1 MNDQIQTPEQAEE
14 TSAAERAHAVTGEQV
29 QQFWH
34 VSGIVSA
41 FVRAKDTPEAQP
53 ELHEAWASAIASQ
66 PAEEALSAKTA
77 NQWERAVLARYRH
90 DIAHLDLELVQLASV
105 NVASVTDM
113 GKHVAGE
120 FFKE

>member
-1 MNDQIQTPEQAEE
+1 MSEQNQTEE
-14 TSAAERAHAVTGEQV
+14 TSAAERAHAVTGDQV

-34 VSGIVSA
+34 VSGIIAA
-41 FVRAKDTPEAQP
+41 FVRPKDTPEAQP

-66 PAEEALSAKTA
+66 PAEEAMTAKTA
-77 NQWERAVLARYRH
+77 SQWERAILARYRH
-90 DIAHLDLELVQLASV
+90 DITQLDLEPVQLVSV

-113 GKHVAGE
+113 GKHVSGE

>member
-1 MNDQIQTPEQAEE
+1 MTEQTQTEE
-14 TSAAERAHAVTGEQV
+14 TSAAERAQAVTGEQV

-41 FVRAKDTPEAQP
+41 FVRAKDEPESQP
-53 ELHEAWASAIASQ
+53 ELYEVWASAIASQ
-66 PAEEALSAKTA
+66 PADEPLTAKTA
-77 NQWERAVLARYRH
+77 SQWERAILARYRH
-90 DIAHLDLELVQLASV
+90 DIAQLDLEPVQLNSV